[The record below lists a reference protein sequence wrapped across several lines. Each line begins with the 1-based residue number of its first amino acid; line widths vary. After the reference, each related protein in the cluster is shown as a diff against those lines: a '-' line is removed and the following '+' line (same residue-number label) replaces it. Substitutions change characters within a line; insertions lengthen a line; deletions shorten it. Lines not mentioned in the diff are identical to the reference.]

1 MKFRLTILSLFFIHN
16 LAFSQLL
23 INEFSAANRNNLSD
37 NYGDTPDWIE
47 LYNTS
52 ASNIDLSGYYL
63 SDNLNDPTKWQ
74 IPGGTVPAGG
84 HTIIFASGRDEF
96 FGGFLHSNFKIVQT
110 EGEDIVLSG
119 PDGVV
124 IDWYH
129 IDVPN
134 KVDDSRGRLTDGGLE
149 WGVFTNPSPGSANSG
164 GFSDYAPKPIL
175 SLESGFYF
183 GSIAVTVNANGP
195 GLTSYYTLDGSTPTN
210 TSAEYSGPIT
220 INSTTVLKVIS
231 YSDDP
236 NVLPSFFEANTYF
249 IDVSH
254 SVYVISISGDQ
265 ILSLLNGNQFEP
277 NGSFELFSANGLLLD
292 EGFGDFNEHGND
304 SWAYAQ
310 RGIDYI
316 SRDYYGY
323 NNAVHHPIFRTKD
336 RDSYKRLIIKAAAND
351 NYPFSYGGSGAH
363 IRDAYVQSLSQVAD
377 LRLDERS
384 HESCVMYVNGQYWG
398 VYDVREKVDDLD
410 FTEYYYDQGEGQV
423 DFLKTWGGTWA
434 EYGSQTDWNDLV
446 TYITTND
453 MTDPVNYNYVDSL
466 YNTGSLIDY
475 FILNS
480 YVVAADWLNWNTGW
494 WRGKNPDG
502 DKKKWRYILWDMD
515 NTFDHGTNYTG
526 IPDQD
531 ANADPCNPESLGNP
545 GGQGHVPILNA
556 LLENEDFYNAYI
568 VRMADLN
575 NSYLSCDFMIN
586 HLDSLIAII
595 EPEMQGQIDRWGG
608 SMTAWESNVQD
619 MRDFI
624 ETRCAVITEGMV
636 DCYDIEGPYPV
647 TVMVEPPGSGNVQ
660 FNGIDLQN
668 YPWTGLYFS
677 NLTFSMNANPEDFF
691 VFHHWELI
699 HHSVSPDS
707 SQSEVSFSIL
717 EGDTVIAHF
726 VPLESHPIVLNVV
739 PPEAGTITLDGVT
752 SSNFPAYQEIY
763 AFQDY
768 QVSTTPNDFFYEF
781 DHWELANGTL
791 SPDPGLDTVNI
802 AIEVTDTLIAY
813 YNVLEHFET
822 TIIVQPEWTGYVEVN
837 GEFISDFPHIY
848 PYLEVDTITLNAIP
862 KEKIVFESYSSGQT
876 EFLQNPQFSF
886 NQAVLTG
893 ADTIIVFFKRDK
905 FAFYVPSS
913 FSPNGDGD
921 NDIWRPVGN
930 GVDVTEYLLEIYN
943 RYGKLIFSTKSYDQ
957 GWNGS
962 VNNGDY
968 YVTSGVYI
976 YRMIYKSDLSE
987 EFEEITGTITVV
999 R

>member
-1 MKFRLTILSLFFIHN
+1 MKLRLSILLLFFFQN
-16 LAFSQLL
+16 LAFGQLL
-23 INEFSAANRNNLSD
+23 INEFSAANKSHLTD
-37 NYGDTPDWIE
+37 NYGDDPDWIE
-47 LYNTS
+47 LYNSS
-52 ASNIDLSGYYL
+52 ASDIDLTGYYL
-63 SDNLNDPTKWQ
+63 SDKLDDPLKWQ
-74 IPGGTVPAGG
+74 VPGGIVPANGYLLVY
-84 HTIIFASGRDEF
+84 ASGRDEF
-96 FGGFLHSNFKIVQT
+96 FGGSLHSNFGITQT
-110 EGEDIVLSG
+110 QEEDIVLSG
-119 PDGVV
+119 PDQAI

-129 IDVPN
+129 IDIPN
-134 KVDDSRGRLTDGGLE
+134 QVDHSRGRITDGAVAWGVMTTPTPGTSNT
-149 WGVFTNPSPGSANSG
+149 GVFT
-164 GFSDYAPKPIL
+164 DYAPKPIL
-175 SLESGFYF
+175 SMDPGYYS

-210 TSAEYSGPIT
+210 SSTEYTGPIT
-220 INSTTVLKVIS
+220 ISTTSVLKVIS
-231 YSDDP
+231 YSDDS

-249 IDVSH
+249 IDITH
-254 SVYVISISGDQ
+254 SVYIISISGDQ
-265 ILSLLNGNQFEP
+265 ILTLLNGTQFEP
-277 NGSFELFSANGLLLD
+277 TATFELFSSAGLLLD

-310 RGIDYI
+310 RGVDYI

-323 NNAVHHPIFRTKD
+323 NNAVNYPVFRTKD

-351 NYPFSYGGSGAH
+351 NYPFSYGGTGAH

-384 HESCVMYVNGQYWG
+384 HESAILYVNGEYWG

-434 EYGSQTDWNDLV
+434 EYGTQTDWNDLV
-446 TYITTND
+446 TFITTND
-453 MTDPVNYNYVDSL
+453 MTDPVSYNYVDSL

-556 LLENEDFYNAYI
+556 LLENEDFYNSYI

-575 NSYLSCDFMIN
+575 NSYLSCEFMIA
-586 HLDSLIAII
+586 HLDSLIDII
-595 EPEMQGQIDRWGG
+595 QPEMQGQIDRWGG
-608 SMTAWESNVQD
+608 SYTVWEENVQD

-624 ETRCAVITEGMV
+624 ETRCAVISEGMV
-636 DCYDIEGPYPV
+636 DCYDIDGPYPV
-647 TVMVEPPGSGNVQ
+647 TVMVDPPGSGNVQ
-660 FNGIDLQN
+660 FNGINLQN

-677 NLTFSMNANPEDFF
+677 NLTLSMSAIAEDLY
-691 VFHHWELI
+691 VFDHWEVI
-699 HHSVSPDS
+699 NSAVAPDS
-707 SQSEVSFSIL
+707 SQLDVSFSIL
-717 EGDTVIAHF
+717 EGDSVIAHF
-726 VPLESHPIVLNVV
+726 VPLETHSIVLDMV
-739 PPEAGTITLDGVT
+739 PPQAGTILLDGIT
-752 SSNFPAYQEIY
+752 SSSFPAYQDIY

-768 QVSTTPNDFFYEF
+768 EVVTTASDIFYEF
-781 DHWELANGTL
+781 DHWELANGNL
-791 SPDPGLDTVNI
+791 FPDPSSDTVSI
-802 AIEVTDTLIAY
+802 SIIETDSLTAY
-813 YNVLEHFET
+813 YNVLPHFET
-822 TIIVQPEWTGYVEVN
+822 TIIIQPAYSGYVEVN
-837 GEFISDFPHIY
+837 GEFITDY
-848 PYLEVDTITLNAIP
+848 PYIYSYAETDTITLNAIP
-862 KEKIVFESYSSGQT
+862 KEKNIFESYFSSDT
-876 EFLQNPQFSF
+876 EFLQNPQFSY

-893 ADTIIVFFKRDK
+893 EDTIIVFFKRDK

-913 FSPNGDGD
+913 FTPNGDGD
-921 NDIWRPVGN
+921 NDVWRPIGN
-930 GVDVTEYLLEIYN
+930 GVDVTEYLLEIYD
-943 RYGKLIFSTKSYDQ
+943 RLGTIIFTTKDYNQ

-962 VNNGDY
+962 VNLGEYFVN
-968 YVTSGVYI
+968 SGVYI
-976 YRMIYKSDLSE
+976 YRLRYKSALSE
-987 EFEEITGTITVV
+987 EFEEITGPITLV